1 MPTLYYQKILLL
13 QPAGKYVIGGEQH
26 VYNLFKTTLKA
37 TGFHVTTFSLVLFPS
52 SSVPMFS
59 FFFFFV
65 LYHIVLHSHCEEN
78 AWESVGIMIEGMI
91 LQMSYFE
98 LSD

>member
-1 MPTLYYQKILLL
+1 MSLPSLLFISLFFYPHVLYFL
-13 QPAGKYVIGGEQH
+13 
-26 VYNLFKTTLKA
+26 
-37 TGFHVTTFSLVLFPS
+37 
-52 SSVPMFS
+52 
-59 FFFFFV
+59 FFV

-91 LQMSYFE
+91 LQMPYFE